1 MPALNN
7 RPTAHYPGD
16 VTASVGQVVGP
27 NTAGEYLVIDEVTY
41 DPGLDRSTARFR
53 YAATGDL
60 TAQGGAR

>member
-1 MPALNN
+1 MPALDN

-16 VTASVGQVVGP
+16 VTASVGQIVGP

-53 YAATGDL
+53 YATVAEF
-60 TAQGGAR
+60 AAGGAR